1 MSFAAASGAPLGPG
15 ATRMP
20 GTGVGTQRDVRARST
35 APSSPSAPGETSVR
49 LSSQATQP
57 MLEYLTSEP
66 ERPGGVTAFK

>member
-1 MSFAAASGAPLGPG
+1 MSFAAASGAPLGAG

-35 APSSPSAPGETSVR
+35 APSSASAAGTTSVR

-57 MLEYLTSEP
+57 MVGLGT
-66 ERPGGVTAFK
+66 